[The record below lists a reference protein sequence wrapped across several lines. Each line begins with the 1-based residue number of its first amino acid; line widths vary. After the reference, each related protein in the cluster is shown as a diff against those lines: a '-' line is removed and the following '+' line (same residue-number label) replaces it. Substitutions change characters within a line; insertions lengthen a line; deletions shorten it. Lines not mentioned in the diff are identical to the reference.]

1 MNNIVSAINYGRLMG
16 ELVADEIVVTQTVV
30 AVEEQQTV
38 VLCLAGKEIPY
49 LRATRINLS
58 LYQPHVIKRADGPV
72 LRFHLLVIRA
82 IVGNDNLPL
91 DGLFAQLLV
100 QRCHQV
106 VTTAVE
112 NRYKYG
118 ERMVHYKR

>member
-1 MNNIVSAINYGRLMG
+1 MRLDYYKAMSI
-16 ELVADEIVVTQTVV
+16 ECKEQTD
-30 AVEEQQTV
+30 
-38 VLCLAGKEIPY
+38 
-49 LRATRINLS
+49 
-58 LYQPHVIKRADGPV
+58 LYHEGLFSV

-91 DGLFAQLLV
+91 DGLFAQLLM
-100 QRCHQV
+100 QSCHQV